1 MPALVVSTFGAAASL
16 AFNPFTI
23 PSNPCFARLYPSSRP
38 KSIPLAFPSSNISSI
53 SLLKFCSKYFRP
65 FSYPSSYARFHNKLR
80 FSLSDVEVVA
90 VRKILIVSM
99 SASLMKSRNATLVGD
114 GVLFGGDNSA
124 VLFAVTVSTGGLA
137 LVRGDVDV
145 ANFALPC
152 FFLLPGLM
160 MCCDCRSELNMGS
173 RSQKVILNQNGWR

>member
-1 MPALVVSTFGAAASL
+1 VTWRRVLLGSFEQKQTLWWPLVGLSECLHWWYLSTFGAAASL

-90 VRKILIVSM
+90 ASVLRSSPVRFFPNLGLNRNRNRFTYILRV
-99 SASLMKSRNATLVGD
+99 
-114 GVLFGGDNSA
+114 
-124 VLFAVTVSTGGLA
+124 
-137 LVRGDVDV
+137 
-145 ANFALPC
+145 
-152 FFLLPGLM
+152 
-160 MCCDCRSELNMGS
+160 
-173 RSQKVILNQNGWR
+173 QKVGPNCT